1 MNRHGKM
8 RRKMQTLTA
17 ALLVA
22 AAPALVGCEAGLL
35 IGGMMQNYEYQKLV
49 QVLPQYSDLENR
61 SVAVIVD
68 ADLATLYEFPD
79 LVATVAENVAGR
91 IQRDVPGTSVMHP
104 RAVLAWQYS
113 TPQWNAMPY
122 GELAAALDVER
133 VVVIDIFEY
142 RLNPPGNRWEW
153 EGVCAATVGII
164 ERDGFS
170 PDSFAESFTV
180 VGRYPNLRMLTRD
193 EADVRSIERGLL
205 AEFIKE
211 TAWLFHEHER
221 PKYPDKYR
229 ASK

>member
-1 MNRHGKM
+1 MNRPGKKQGRM
-8 RRKMQTLTA
+8 RRLTIAMLIATAPALAGCEA
-17 ALLVA
+17 ALLV
-22 AAPALVGCEAGLL
+22 
-35 IGGMMQNYEYQKLV
+35 GGMMQNYEYQKLV
-49 QVLPQYSDLENR
+49 QVLPQYSDLEDR

-68 ADLATLYEFPD
+68 ADLATLYEYPD
-79 LVATVAENVAGR
+79 LVATVADNVSGR
-91 IQRDVPGTSVMHP
+91 IQNDVPGARVMHP

-122 GELAAALDVER
+122 GELAEKLDVDR

-153 EGVCAATVGII
+153 EGICAASVGII

-180 VGRYPNLRMLTRD
+180 VGRYPSLRLLTRD
-193 EADVRSIERGLL
+193 EADQRTIERGLL

-229 ASK
+229 APK